1 MKENRFSF
9 EEPVSKTHRQN
20 VLNAVQAE
28 LDMNKKSSAPSFS
41 KSWLSLPLAVAFS
54 AVVYFQFVNPIN
66 KSSDF
71 ETAMTENLLM
81 ELAALSPEEVEIV
94 EDLEFMEA
102 LDQLSPEELEEVLL

>member
-1 MKENRFSF
+1 MKKDRFSF

-28 LDMNKKSSAPSFS
+28 LEINRKSSTVGFS

-54 AVVYFQFVNPIN
+54 AVVYFQFVNPVN
-66 KSSDF
+66 KTSDF
-71 ETAMTENLLM
+71 ETAMSENLLM

-94 EDLEFMEA
+94 DDLEFIEA
-102 LDQLSPEELEEVLL
+102 LDSLSPEELEEVLL